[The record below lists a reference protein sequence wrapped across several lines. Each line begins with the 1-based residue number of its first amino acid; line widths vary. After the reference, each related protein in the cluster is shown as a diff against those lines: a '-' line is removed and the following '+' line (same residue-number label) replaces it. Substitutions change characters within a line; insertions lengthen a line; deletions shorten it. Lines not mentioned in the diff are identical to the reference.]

1 MRRTLPL
8 LTLALILYS
17 SIMLVSGCNGSDEHI
32 AKRERQG
39 RVIDPQTTLAVL
51 DQGQEVTRVRVALAQ
66 TEAERNTGLMDVH
79 TMDADAG
86 MLFLFDDEQPRSFWM
101 VNTPLSLDIIFANSD
116 REIVR
121 IRQNTTPFS
130 DRRITS
136 EVPAKYVLE
145 VHAGYAREHDLREGM
160 ILQWD

>member
-1 MRRTLPL
+1 MRRTLPQFTLVFL
-8 LTLALILYS
+8 LTATILAA
-17 SIMLVSGCNGSDEHI
+17 GCNGSGEQI
-32 AKRERQG
+32 PKRERQG
-39 RVIDPQTTLAVL
+39 RVIDPQTTLLVL
-51 DQGQEVTRVRVALAQ
+51 DQGHEVARLRVALAQ
-66 TEAERNTGLMDVH
+66 TEAERNTGLMDVQS
-79 TMDADAG
+79 MDADAG

-121 IRQNTTPFS
+121 IRRNTTPYS

-136 EVPAKYVLE
+136 EVPARYVLE

-160 ILQWD
+160 TLQWD